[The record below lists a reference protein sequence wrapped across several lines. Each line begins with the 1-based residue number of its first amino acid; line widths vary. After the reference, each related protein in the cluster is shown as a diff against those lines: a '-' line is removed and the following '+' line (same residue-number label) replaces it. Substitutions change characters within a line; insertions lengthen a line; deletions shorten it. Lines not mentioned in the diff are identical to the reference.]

1 MIHTLA
7 CRPRRRFISS
17 FYYITNN
24 GKILFKYINT
34 FFHLVKDWLYFPL
47 YISYKKHLL
56 SCCIWC
62 RLQAVYQV
70 KFGKWEKQRENRL
83 KTIGNKS
90 GRNVSIFGLNM
101 TVWMIAGLAIF
112 LGLLKQ
118 LLLWKQS
125 SVMNSSF
132 AYGGNH
138 KRLVSL
144 TLGRM
149 WKLVCGVVEALWIC
163 EIKKLM
169 YSTET
174 MAFLILFL
182 NLLAN
187 KYIPVFVKRCESIY

>member
-1 MIHTLA
+1 ME
-7 CRPRRRFISS
+7 RF
-17 FYYITNN
+17 F
-24 GKILFKYINT
+24 LKYINT
-34 FFHLVKDWLYFPL
+34 FFHLVKDWLLTKAVLSTLYFL
-47 YISYKKHLL
+47 QKHLL

-70 KFGKWEKQRENRL
+70 KYGKWEKQ
-83 KTIGNKS
+83 TIGNKS

-118 LLLWKQS
+118 SLLWKQS

-138 KRLVSL
+138 KRLVSV

-149 WKLVCGVVEALWIC
+149 WRLVYGVVEALWIC

-169 YSTET
+169 YSTEIT
-174 MAFLILFL
+174 AFLILFF